1 MQVFTQD
8 QLHARGWSDE
18 RIVCSRR
25 ESLGQSLP
33 GFVFDDVTF
42 LKALRARNAHR
53 LFLLDTAQ
61 DRIAGHTFV
70 CRPNIEL
77 LARIVDGTFEDHEM
91 NSDAYLPL
99 EPGRYPLYF
108 SSFVVDQTYRTRRNF
123 RTLSQALIQSLC
135 ELAQRGVF
143 FAPLLARGLSAEGQ
157 ALCEGFGMEVACRH
171 RVKGVIYRL
180 DVRSPS
186 RMPRITRPYYA
197 LLEGLRGSG
206 AGRPRSMG
214 EVLVRADVMGAIGLQ
229 AGRLPG
235 GAASAAQWQSSRVR

>member
-8 QLHARGWSDE
+8 QLHERGWSDE

-25 ESLGQSLP
+25 ESVEQSLP
-33 GFVFDDVTF
+33 GFVFDDATF

-53 LFLLDTAQ
+53 LFLLDTAR
-61 DRIAGHTFV
+61 DRIAGHTFI
-70 CRPNIEL
+70 CRPNLGL

-108 SSFVVDQTYRTRRNF
+108 SSFVVDQAYRTRRNF
-123 RTLSQALIQSLC
+123 RTLSQALIRSLC

-171 RVKGVIYRL
+171 RVKGVMYRL

-197 LLEGLRGSG
+197 LLEGLRGPG
-206 AGRPRSMG
+206 AAQPRSMG
-214 EVLVRADVMGAIGLQ
+214 EVLVRAGDVRPAGLD
-229 AGRLPG
+229 AGLLPG
-235 GAASAAQWQSSRVR
+235 GAVSTMRTEGSFIC